1 MVYDILRNLNVNKS
15 VGPDGI
21 HPKFLKELS
30 NELYR
35 PLTMLFNNSLVCGE
49 LPKEWKQG
57 KISAIYKKGSRK
69 VAGNYRPV
77 SLTSIV
83 CKCLEIC
90 VRNHIV
96 SHMTKNNL
104 FSPQQFGFIRGR
116 STVLQLLNVMNLWTS
131 ALDRDETIDTIYLDF
146 LKAFDTVPHR
156 RLLGK
161 IESFGITGHTLRW
174 VQAFLTDRIQQV
186 HVNGAHSEWA
196 NVTSGIPQ
204 GSVLGPILFVL
215 YINDLPS
222 NINSNVY
229 MFADDTKIFNN
240 IKSPE
245 DQVILQKDLDILA
258 KWSDKWLLRFHPN
271 KCKVMHLGKPLDQQY
286 VYTLNTNDIPYA
298 IEYIVEEKD
307 IGVVIDSKL
316 EFENH
321 IHQKISK
328 ASSIMEIIRRSF
340 TTLNTT
346 NFTSLYKALVRSNLE
361 YASCIWF
368 PYKQKHIEAI
378 EKVQRRAT
386 KQLPGMKDLSYQERL
401 KILKLPSLVY
411 RRTRGDMIETYKLLH
426 NTYDSE
432 VSNIVKLHEDN
443 TSREATRGHSLKLH
457 IERPRKN
464 IRKESFPLRITKI
477 WNELPDNVV
486 TASSVN
492 CFKSRLDR
500 HWLHEDFLYNYL
512 APVPGKHRAEDRA
525 RTNKDLTIEATACG
539 QKQPK

>member
-1 MVYDILRNLNVNKS
+1 
-15 VGPDGI
+15 
-21 HPKFLKELS
+21 
-30 NELYR
+30 
-35 PLTMLFNNSLVCGE
+35 MLFINSLVCGE

-57 KISAIYKKGSRK
+57 KISAIYKKWSRK

-96 SHMTKNNL
+96 SHMKKNNL

-161 IESFGITGHTLRW
+161 IKSFGITGHTPRW

-222 NINSNVY
+222 TINSNVY

-245 DQVILQKDLDILA
+245 DRVVLQKDFDILA

-271 KCKVMHLGKPLDQQY
+271 KCKVMHLGKPPDQQY
-286 VYTLNTNDIPYA
+286 VYTLNTNDIPYE
-298 IEYIVEEKD
+298 IEYIFEEKD
-307 IGVVIDSKL
+307 IGVVINSKL

-328 ASSIMEIIRRSF
+328 ASSIMAIIRRSF

-346 NFTSLYKALVRSNLE
+346 NFTSLYKALGRSNLE
-361 YASCIWF
+361 YASCKWF
-368 PYKQKHIEAI
+368 PYKHKHIEAI

-426 NTYDSE
+426 NTYE
-432 VSNIVKLHEDN
+432 
-443 TSREATRGHSLKLH
+443 
-457 IERPRKN
+457 
-464 IRKESFPLRITKI
+464 
-477 WNELPDNVV
+477 
-486 TASSVN
+486 
-492 CFKSRLDR
+492 
-500 HWLHEDFLYNYL
+500 
-512 APVPGKHRAEDRA
+512 
-525 RTNKDLTIEATACG
+525 
-539 QKQPK
+539 